1 MSWIEPKT
9 DWTSQDTFNFSDY
22 NRIKNNIAYL
32 RERVVKLV
40 KPFEI
45 QDMGD
50 DMTSYAELFDA
61 SKFNIL
67 EQNLET
73 INNNAYLK
81 DYGTKQT
88 FYDNGVFIA
97 YAELNRIESATLDI
111 YNMLGRQEI
120 GLRRLAFRLGA
131 GREVRI

>member
-32 RERVVKLV
+32 RERAVKLV

-45 QDMGD
+45 QDMGN

-61 SKFNIL
+61 SKFNTI

>member
-32 RERVVKLV
+32 RERAVKLV

-50 DMTSYAELFDA
+50 DMTSYAELFEA
-61 SKFNIL
+61 SKFNTL

>member
-32 RERVVKLV
+32 RERAVKLV

-61 SKFNIL
+61 SKFNTI

-131 GREVRI
+131 GREVLI

>member
-9 DWTSQDTFNFSDY
+9 DWTSQDTFNFLDY

-32 RERVVKLV
+32 RERAVKLV
-40 KPFEI
+40 KPFDI
-45 QDMGD
+45 QDMGA
-50 DMTSYAELFDA
+50 DMTSYAELFEA
-61 SKFNIL
+61 AKFNTL

>member
-32 RERVVKLV
+32 RERAVKLV

-50 DMTSYAELFDA
+50 DMTSYAQLFEA
-61 SKFNIL
+61 SKFNTL

>member
-50 DMTSYAELFDA
+50 DMTSYAELFEA
-61 SKFNIL
+61 AKFNTL

>member
-32 RERVVKLV
+32 RERAVKLV
-40 KPFEI
+40 KPFDI
-45 QDMGD
+45 QDMGA
-50 DMTSYAELFDA
+50 DMTSYAELFEA
-61 SKFNIL
+61 AKFNTL

>member
-32 RERVVKLV
+32 RERAVKLV
-40 KPFEI
+40 KPFDI

-50 DMTSYAELFDA
+50 DMTSYAELFEA
-61 SKFNIL
+61 SKFNTL

>member
-32 RERVVKLV
+32 RERAVKLV

-50 DMTSYAELFDA
+50 DMTSYAELFEA
-61 SKFNIL
+61 SKFNTI

>member
-32 RERVVKLV
+32 RERAVKLV

-61 SKFNIL
+61 SKFNTI

-88 FYDNGVFIA
+88 FYDNGAFIA

>member
-32 RERVVKLV
+32 RERAVKLV

-45 QDMGD
+45 QDMGN
-50 DMTSYAELFDA
+50 DMTSYAELFEA
-61 SKFNIL
+61 SKFNTI

>member
-32 RERVVKLV
+32 RERAVKLV

-50 DMTSYAELFDA
+50 DMASYAELFEA
-61 SKFNIL
+61 SKFNTI

>member
-32 RERVVKLV
+32 RERAVKLV

-45 QDMGD
+45 QDMRD

>member
-1 MSWIEPKT
+1 MTWIEPKT

-32 RERVVKLV
+32 RERAVKLV

-61 SKFNIL
+61 SKFNTI

>member
-9 DWTSQDTFNFSDY
+9 DWTSQDTFNFLDY

-32 RERVVKLV
+32 RERAVKLV

-50 DMTSYAELFDA
+50 DMTSYAELFEA
-61 SKFNIL
+61 SKFNTL

>member
-32 RERVVKLV
+32 RERAVKLV

-61 SKFNIL
+61 SKFNTI

>member
-9 DWTSQDTFNFSDY
+9 DWTSQDTFNFLDY

-32 RERVVKLV
+32 RERAVKLV

-61 SKFNIL
+61 SKFNTI

>member
-32 RERVVKLV
+32 RERAVKLV

-61 SKFNIL
+61 SKFNNI

>member
-32 RERVVKLV
+32 RERAVKLV

-50 DMTSYAELFDA
+50 DMTSYAELFES
-61 SKFNIL
+61 SKFNTL

>member
-61 SKFNIL
+61 SKFNTI

>member
-1 MSWIEPKT
+1 MSWIKPKT
-9 DWTSQDTFNFSDY
+9 DWASQDTFNFSDY

-32 RERVVKLV
+32 RERAVKLV

-50 DMTSYAELFDA
+50 DMTSYAELFEA
-61 SKFNIL
+61 SKFNTI

>member
-32 RERVVKLV
+32 RERAVKLV

-50 DMTSYAELFDA
+50 DMTSYDELFEA
-61 SKFNIL
+61 SKFNTL

>member
-1 MSWIEPKT
+1 MSWIEPKI
-9 DWTSQDTFNFSDY
+9 DWTFQDTFNFSDY

-32 RERVVKLV
+32 RERAIKLV

-50 DMTSYAELFDA
+50 DMTSYAELFEA
-61 SKFNIL
+61 SKFNTL

>member
-32 RERVVKLV
+32 RERAVKLV

-45 QDMGD
+45 QDMGN

-61 SKFNIL
+61 SKFNTI
-67 EQNLET
+67 EQDLET

>member
-32 RERVVKLV
+32 RERAVKLV

-50 DMTSYAELFDA
+50 DMTSYAELFEA
-61 SKFNIL
+61 SKFNTL

-73 INNNAYLK
+73 INDNAYLK

>member
-32 RERVVKLV
+32 RERAVKLV

-45 QDMGD
+45 HDMGN

-61 SKFNIL
+61 SKFNTI

>member
-32 RERVVKLV
+32 RERAVKLV

>member
-32 RERVVKLV
+32 RERAVKLV

-50 DMTSYAELFDA
+50 DMTPYAELFEA
-61 SKFNIL
+61 SKFNTI

>member
-9 DWTSQDTFNFSDY
+9 DWTSQDAFNFSDY

-32 RERVVKLV
+32 RERAVKLV

-50 DMTSYAELFDA
+50 DMTSYAELFEA
-61 SKFNIL
+61 SKFNTI

>member
-1 MSWIEPKT
+1 MSWIEPKK

-61 SKFNIL
+61 SKFNTI